1 MTKLKQ
7 NKTEKFVNELN
18 SRMEGSEQEISEL
31 ESRIIKIA
39 TFEQKIRNRLKKLN
53 KASGTWGTITKVVA
67 FMSLGSERMEEREH
81 RWKKYSEK

>member
-31 ESRIIKIA
+31 ENRIIKIA
-39 TFEQKIRNRLKKLN
+39 TFEQKIRNRLKKTEQSLRDLRDHN
-53 KASGTWGTITKVVA
+53 QSCSIYVFVV
-67 FMSLGSERMEEREH
+67 
-81 RWKKYSEK
+81 

>member
-53 KASGTWGTITKVVA
+53 KASGT
-67 FMSLGSERMEEREH
+67 
-81 RWKKYSEK
+81 